1 MRRFDQGP
9 IPEVRIVITRRNRID
24 VDLRFSL
31 LEIKR
36 ANQVD
41 VRPLLANQ
49 SVVHFSPRLA
59 VADYLGHRDPKHI
72 VHSIRVAAGRFEGL
86 WR

>member
-1 MRRFDQGP
+1 MSHRGFDQGP
-9 IPEVRIVITRRNRID
+9 IPEGWVVITRCERID

-36 ANQVD
+36 AD
-41 VRPLLANQ
+41 
-49 SVVHFSPRLA
+49 FG
-59 VADYLGHRDPKHI
+59 YRDPKHT
-72 VHSIRVAAGRFEGL
+72 VHYTRVATRRFEGL